1 VRHGEGTAVLDA
13 VEVEETA
20 VSSGVG
26 GLVYI
31 CPKIKKLPG
40 KPGEENS
47 VGNGSRI
54 QSEKK
59 NNSVGK
65 AKIIQSP
72 TSGKTSEPPTEKNND
87 DDDDWRFEIKR
98 KKRDAGRKNSGSTAK
113 KDWYYWVIRIR
124 KSDGFIMYYGTL
136 DVLDE
141 SNPARLHKYWQR
153 SKGRKK

>member
-1 VRHGEGTAVLDA
+1 MEAEDGEGTAV
-13 VEVEETA
+13 
-20 VSSGVG
+20 SSGSG
-26 GLVYI
+26 DLVYAR
-31 CPKIKKLPG
+31 PKIERLPG
-40 KPGEENS
+40 KPNGKNS
-47 VGNGSRI
+47 VGNDSKI
-54 QSEKK
+54 QSEKE

-65 AKIIQSP
+65 AKKIQSP
-72 TSGKTSEPPTEKNND
+72 TSGKTSEPPTEKNSD
-87 DDDDWRFEIKR
+87 DCDDWRFEIKR

>member
-1 VRHGEGTAVLDA
+1 METVAD
-13 VEVEETA
+13 EETA
-20 VSSGVG
+20 VSSGAG
-26 GLVYI
+26 GLVYTK
-31 CPKIKKLPG
+31 PKIEKLIGTPNG
-40 KPGEENS
+40 KNS
-47 VGNGSRI
+47 VGNGSKI
-54 QSEKK
+54 QSEKE